1 MIIEGRDSMVLA
13 GLDIGSA
20 QSKAVIMKD
29 GSILSFSTRP
39 TEGDFTRAAKG
50 VLKEALEK
58 ADVSDSAAKLVG
70 ACGLGASFISNPA
83 GKTSEISCQSR
94 GTHYLFPTA
103 RTLIEVGNQ
112 TSKIIKITGEGKV
125 ADCLVSD
132 RCAAGSSRIL
142 QVIAKVLNVN
152 LADMGSLS
160 LESTRPVKFT
170 TGCAVFLETEA
181 ISRVAEGNPKED
193 IIAGLHKTLAAKILA
208 MAQRLGL
215 EEDCV
220 ITGGGARD
228 AGLVKTMEKEAE
240 LRLLVPDE
248 PLITAAIGAA
258 LIAAERSGEDPV

>member
-1 MIIEGRDSMVLA
+1 MVLA

-20 QSKAVIMKD
+20 QSKAVIMEE
-29 GSILSFSTRP
+29 GSRLSFSTRP
-39 TEGDFTRAAKG
+39 TEGDFARAANG
-50 VLKEALEK
+50 VLKEALER
-58 ADVSDSAAKLVG
+58 ANLSGSRVKLVG
-70 ACGLGASFISNPA
+70 ACGLGASFISYP
-83 GKTSEISCQSR
+83 GRKTSEISCQSR

-132 RCAAGSSRIL
+132 RCAAGSSRVL

-152 LADMGSLS
+152 LADMGPLS
-160 LESTRPVKFT
+160 LKSISPVRFT

-181 ISRVAEGNPKED
+181 ISRVAEGNSKED

-228 AGLVKTMEKEAE
+228 TGLVKTMEKQAE
-240 LRLLVPDE
+240 MRLIVPDE

-258 LIAAERSGEDPV
+258 LIAAERSREDARVNLP